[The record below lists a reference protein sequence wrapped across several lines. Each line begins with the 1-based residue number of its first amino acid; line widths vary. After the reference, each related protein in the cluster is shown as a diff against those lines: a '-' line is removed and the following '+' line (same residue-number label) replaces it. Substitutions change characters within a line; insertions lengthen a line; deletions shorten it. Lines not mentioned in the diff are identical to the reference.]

1 MSEIEPAILPRDYG
15 YDDVA
20 TARELRY
27 VGHFNET
34 KLGKAFENCKN
45 LQLKVEYCV

>member
-1 MSEIEPAILPRDYG
+1 MSGIEPAILPRDYG

-34 KLGKAFENCKN
+34 KLGKR
-45 LQLKVEYCV
+45 LKIQTFTVKS